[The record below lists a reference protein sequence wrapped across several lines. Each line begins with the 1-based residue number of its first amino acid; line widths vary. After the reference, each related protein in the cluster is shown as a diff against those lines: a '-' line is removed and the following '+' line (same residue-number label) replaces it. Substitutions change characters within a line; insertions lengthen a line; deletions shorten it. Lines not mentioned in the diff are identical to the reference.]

1 MIVFALLLGAII
13 GGALSG
19 ISGALA
25 GLLFGY
31 ALWSILSYG
40 NRLSALELELRELR
54 GLVERS
60 SRISPLPSPPAA
72 EKSTLFPGK
81 PETDS
86 PSPFEK
92 TVTPD
97 NSDIPEWTPDWSEIP
112 ATAQPSL
119 QQDPQLQPSAIR
131 TILNPIQDLLA
142 GGSLLVKTGVVIL
155 FVGVSFLVKYAAD
168 HALLPIELRLSGAAL
183 AAVALLIL
191 GWRLRIHRAVYAHAL
206 QGGGIGILYLTT
218 FAALRLYGL
227 IPPSF
232 AFSVLV
238 AVATLSAILAVL
250 QDSRSL
256 AVLGASGGFLAPVLA
271 STGSGSHVAL
281 FSYYAL
287 LNLGIAGIAW
297 FRAWRILNLIGFVFT
312 FIIGISW
319 GWKYYR
325 PEYFATTEP
334 FLILFFL
341 IYTFIAVLFA
351 LRQPPNLK
359 GYLDGTLVFG
369 TPIVAFGLQALLVE
383 SYHFGLAWSAL
394 GLGLFYLPLAWL
406 LFLKRPEFMR
416 TLTEAFFAFGII
428 FATMAIPFALEGR
441 WTSAA
446 WALEGAALLWAGV
459 RQERTSARAFGI
471 LLQFGAGLAFLTDI
485 YGNADSLPLLNGL
498 FLGTTLISL
507 TGIFSA
513 YLLHRHKE
521 KVLPWEALTGIILL
535 TWGLLWWFG
544 GGLAEINR
552 HAVAGYQMGIV
563 LVFLAA
569 SSLCSDFLEK
579 RLSWAALTWPA
590 LALLPALLLC
600 LLTIVEDELHPLA
613 EGGIAGWPLALAAI
627 YLILYRHEKLLS
639 GIRAIF
645 HSGAL
650 WLLTAL
656 LSLELGWQ
664 LDHWIAG
671 APVWPLISWGL
682 IPALMILLISGRS
695 LRSSW
700 PLDRHANDY
709 LSLGAGPLALVAWG
723 WALYVTVS
731 SPGDPFPLSY
741 LPFLNPLDLTFAL
754 IAIVLPLWFRRLAAA
769 FPEVFYRNQFS
780 RWCYPAYF
788 TTLFIWLNGMLIR
801 TIHHWGEIPF
811 KLLPLYHSVLLQA
824 ALSIFWSFL
833 ALCIMV
839 FATRKGIRTVWLSG
853 AGLLAVVV
861 AKLFAVDLSG
871 TGTVARI
878 VSFVGVGILLLV
890 IGYFSPAPPRN
901 QEESSP

>member
-25 GLLFGY
+25 GMLFGY
-31 ALWSILSYG
+31 ALWSIFSYRD
-40 NRLSALELELRELR
+40 RLSALELEVGELR
-54 GLVERS
+54 KFIERG
-60 SRISPLPSPPAA
+60 SRISPPPSPYPA
-72 EKSTLFPGK
+72 EKRLTVPVSPGA
-81 PETDS
+81 DS
-86 PSPFEK
+86 PPPSEK

-97 NSDIPEWTPDWSEIP
+97 NADIPEWTPEWPEIP
-112 ATAQPSL
+112 ATGQASL
-119 QQDPQLQPSAIR
+119 QRDPQLQTSTLR
-131 TILNPIQDLLA
+131 TVLDSFQDFLA

-155 FVGVSFLVKYAAD
+155 FVGISFLVKYAAE

-183 AAVALLIL
+183 AGIALLIL
-191 GWRLRIHRAVYAHAL
+191 GWRLRIQRAAYAHAL

-218 FAALRLYGL
+218 FAALRLYEL

-238 AVATLSAILAVL
+238 AVAALSAVLAVL

-297 FRAWRILNLIGFVFT
+297 FRAWRILNLLGFAFT
-312 FIIGISW
+312 FVIGISW

-369 TPIVAFGLQALLVE
+369 TPIVAFSLQALLVE

-459 RQERTSARAFGI
+459 RQGRRSARAFGM

-485 YGNADSLPLLNGL
+485 YGTADSLPLLNGL

-521 KVLPWEALTGIILL
+521 RILPWEALTGIILL

-544 GGLAEINR
+544 GGLAEIDR
-552 HAVAGYQMGIV
+552 HAVAGYRMGMV

-569 SSLCSDFLEK
+569 SSLCADFLEK
-579 RLSWAALTWPA
+579 RLTWLALTWPA
-590 LALLPALLLC
+590 LALLPAMLLC
-600 LLTIVEDELHPLA
+600 LLAMVEDGLPP
-613 EGGIAGWPLALAAI
+613 EGGLAGWPLALAAF
-627 YLILYRHEKLLS
+627 YLILYRHENRHS

-645 HSGAL
+645 RSGAL
-650 WLLTAL
+650 WLLAAL

-682 IPALMILLISGRS
+682 IPALMILLIASRAVH
-695 LRSSW
+695 SSW
-700 PLDRHANDY
+700 PLKRHESVY

-723 WALYVTVS
+723 WSLYVTIS

-754 IAIVLPLWFRRLAAA
+754 IAIALPRWFRRLAEA
-769 FPEVFYRNQFS
+769 FPEEFSRNPLS

-788 TTLFIWLNGMLIR
+788 ATLFVWLNGMLIR
-801 TIHHWGEIPF
+801 TIHQWAGVPF
-811 KLLPLYHSVLLQA
+811 QVLPLYHSVLLQA

-861 AKLFAVDLSG
+861 VKLFAVDLSG

-901 QEESSP
+901 QEETGP